1 MRQGLALAL
10 QVRLAQALALPLP
23 LLLDLGQL
31 HHLLLDL
38 DHRHHRLV
46 LLGLGQPVQP
56 LLAQAQVLLHLHDL
70 GPQRLHLV
78 SQCLAH
84 HQ

>member
-1 MRQGLALAL
+1 MRHALGQPVLPPLALA
-10 QVRLAQALALPLP
+10 QVL
-23 LLLDLGQL
+23 
-31 HHLLLDL
+31 HLLLDL